1 MSRLMQTIRICKN
14 SCRCCYPAGM
24 RIKSH
29 QKRNISAV
37 FLGLLTLLITIQPA
51 YAHTKLVSA
60 SPAAGSTLEIWPTQI
75 ILEFD
80 EELQNL
86 GPEKANFLVV
96 NNAVGDQVS
105 ETDEVIDGNKLIV
118 TLSPNEVKGPVL
130 VFYHVVSTDGH
141 PVEGEFKFTYGVD
154 QVTAEGVTDTE
165 EKKFPMTIYL
175 ASAVFIVSGLF
186 FSIYSYRRRNQG

>member
-1 MSRLMQTIRICKN
+1 
-14 SCRCCYPAGM
+14 M

-37 FLGLLTLLITIQPA
+37 FLGLLTLCITIEPA

-60 SPAAGSTLEIWPTQI
+60 SPAAGSTAENWPTQI

-105 ETDEVIDGNKLIV
+105 ETDEVINGNKLIV

-141 PVEGEFKFTYGVD
+141 PVEGEYKFTYGVGE
-154 QVTAEGVTDTE
+154 VTAEGVTEVE
-165 EKKFPMTIYL
+165 EKKFPITIYL

>member
-37 FLGLLTLLITIQPA
+37 FLGLLTLCITIEPA

-60 SPAAGSTLEIWPTQI
+60 SPAAGSTAENWPTQI

-118 TLSPNEVKGPVL
+118 TLSSNEVKGPVL

-165 EKKFPMTIYL
+165 EKKFPITIYL

>member
-60 SPAAGSTLEIWPTQI
+60 SPVAGSTAENWPTQI

>member
-60 SPAAGSTLEIWPTQI
+60 SPAAGSTVEIWPTQI

-141 PVEGEFKFTYGVD
+141 PVEGEYKFTYGVD